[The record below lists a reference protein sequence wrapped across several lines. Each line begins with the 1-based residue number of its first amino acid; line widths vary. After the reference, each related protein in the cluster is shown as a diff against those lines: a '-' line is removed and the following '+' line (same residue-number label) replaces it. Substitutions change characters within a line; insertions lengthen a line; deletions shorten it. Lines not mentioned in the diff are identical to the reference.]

1 MSEASNNPKSNIRL
15 ISERRS
21 LDGTE
26 LTLSLLWWFN
36 TLARFTV
43 LWLSQTRTNRLRY
56 TLWLLCNDFISIG
69 IFLSWLC
76 DGVWSGAVGWGFHK
90 WRHFNKAAPSAHES
104 EKSVIAPHRLV
115 LSQRR
120 KRLDGDGKM
129 VFYIYISTGDEVR
142 TRTGMD
148 DGVGNEAPRF

>member
-69 IFLSWLC
+69 IFLSWRRVVVSEAVRW
-76 DGVWSGAVGWGFHK
+76 GEGAI
-90 WRHFNKAAPSAHES
+90 S
-104 EKSVIAPHRLV
+104 EDIST
-115 LSQRR
+115 
-120 KRLDGDGKM
+120 KRLHQHMRAKSQSLRRTASSWVNDGSAWMETEKWFSIFIFRRAMRSEPGREWM
-129 VFYIYISTGDEVR
+129 
-142 TRTGMD
+142 M
-148 DGVGNEAPRF
+148 A